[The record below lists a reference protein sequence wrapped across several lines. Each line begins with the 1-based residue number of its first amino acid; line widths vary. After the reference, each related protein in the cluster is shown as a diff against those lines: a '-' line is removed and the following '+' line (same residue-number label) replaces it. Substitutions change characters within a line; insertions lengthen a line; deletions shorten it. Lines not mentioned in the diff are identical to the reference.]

1 MNEDLK
7 ALIIRAQEGDKKAL
21 EVIIK
26 NNEGLIWSTVKK
38 FVCKGYDKDDLYQL
52 AAIGFIKSIK
62 RFDFNFNVRLSTY
75 AVEYMIAEIKKFIR
89 DDGIIKISRSIRELS
104 HKVNELEKDILN
116 RTGSNVK
123 LNKLARLLDVSEEDI
138 VEAKKIINNVRSL
151 NDEIQNEDGS
161 KYSFIDKN
169 LLEDTE
175 EEKIVDK
182 IMLLDS
188 VNALNV
194 RDKNIIDLR
203 YFKEKT
209 QSQVAKMLGISQVQ
223 VSRIER
229 KILSKLKES
238 MA

>member
-1 MNEDLK
+1 MSEELK
-7 ALIIRAQEGDKKAL
+7 ALIIRAQEGDKNAL
-21 EVIIK
+21 EQIIRD
-26 NNEGLIWSTVKK
+26 NEGLIWSTIKR
-38 FVCKGYDKDDLYQL
+38 FISKGYDKDDLYQL
-52 AAIGFIKSIK
+52 AAIGFVKAIK

-75 AVEYMIAEIKKFIR
+75 SVEYMIGEIKKFIR

-104 HKVNELEKDILN
+104 LKVKDIEKDVLVK
-116 RTGSNVK
+116 TGEK
-123 LNKLARLLDVSEEDI
+123 IEIEKLAKILEVTVEEV
-138 VEAKKIINNVRSL
+138 VEAKKIINNVKSL
-151 NDEIQNEDGS
+151 NEDIQNDDGTTF
-161 KYSFIDKN
+161 KIHEKE
-169 LLEDTE
+169 LGTE
-175 EEKIVDK
+175 EHEEKIVDK

-188 VNALNV
+188 MNSLDR

-209 QSQVAKMLGISQVQ
+209 QTQVAKILGISQVQ

>member
-75 AVEYMIAEIKKFIR
+75 AVEYMIGEIKKFIR

-138 VEAKKIINNVRSL
+138 VEAKKIINNVKSL
-151 NDEIQNEDGS
+151 NDEIQNDDGS

-188 VNALNV
+188 VNAFNV

-209 QSQVAKMLGISQVQ
+209 QSQVAKILGISQVQ

>member
-75 AVEYMIAEIKKFIR
+75 AVEYMIGEIKKFIR

-161 KYSFIDKN
+161 KYSFMEKN

>member
-75 AVEYMIAEIKKFIR
+75 AVEYMIGEIKKFIR

>member
-1 MNEDLK
+1 MSEELK
-7 ALIIRAQEGDKKAL
+7 ALIIRAQEGDKNAL
-21 EVIIK
+21 EQIIRE
-26 NNEGLIWSTVKK
+26 NEGLIWSTIKR
-38 FVCKGYDKDDLYQL
+38 FISKGYDKDDLYQL
-52 AAIGFIKSIK
+52 AAIGFVKAIK

-75 AVEYMIAEIKKFIR
+75 SVEYMIGEIKKFIR

-104 HKVNELEKDILN
+104 LKVKDIEKDVLVK
-116 RTGSNVK
+116 TGEK
-123 LNKLARLLDVSEEDI
+123 IEIEKLAKILEVTVEEV
-138 VEAKKIINNVRSL
+138 VEAKKIINNVKSL
-151 NDEIQNEDGS
+151 NEDIQNDDGTTF
-161 KYSFIDKN
+161 KIHEKELGTD
-169 LLEDTE
+169 EH

-188 VNALNV
+188 MNSLDR

-209 QSQVAKMLGISQVQ
+209 QTQVAKILGISQVQ

>member
-75 AVEYMIAEIKKFIR
+75 AVEYMIGEIKKFIR

-116 RTGSNVK
+116 RTGCNVK
-123 LNKLARLLDVSEEDI
+123 LNKLAKILDVSEEDI
-138 VEAKKIINNVRSL
+138 VEAKKIINNVKSL
-151 NDEIQNEDGS
+151 NDEIQNDDGS

>member
-1 MNEDLK
+1 MNDDLK

-26 NNEGLIWSTVKK
+26 NNEGLIWSTVKR
-38 FVCKGYDKDDLYQL
+38 FACKGYDKDDLYQL

-75 AVEYMIAEIKKFIR
+75 AVEYMIGEIKKFIR

-123 LNKLARLLDVSEEDI
+123 LNKLAKILDVSEEEI
-138 VEAKKIINNVRSL
+138 VEAKKIINNVKSL
-151 NDEIQNEDGS
+151 NDEIQNDDGS

>member
-1 MNEDLK
+1 MSEELK
-7 ALIIRAQEGDKKAL
+7 ALIIRAQEGDKNAL
-21 EVIIK
+21 EQIIRE
-26 NNEGLIWSTVKK
+26 NEGLIWSTIKR
-38 FVCKGYDKDDLYQL
+38 FISKGYDKDDLYQL
-52 AAIGFIKSIK
+52 AAIGFVKAIK

-75 AVEYMIAEIKKFIR
+75 SVEYMIGEIKKFIR

-104 HKVNELEKDILN
+104 LKVKDIEKDVLVK
-116 RTGSNVK
+116 TGEK
-123 LNKLARLLDVSEEDI
+123 IEIEKLAKILEVSVEEV
-138 VEAKKIINNVRSL
+138 VEAKKIINNVKSL
-151 NDEIQNEDGS
+151 NEDIQNDDGTTF
-161 KYSFIDKN
+161 KIHEKELGTD
-169 LLEDTE
+169 EH

-188 VNALNV
+188 MNSLDR

-209 QSQVAKMLGISQVQ
+209 QTQVAKILGISQVQ

>member
-1 MNEDLK
+1 MSEELK
-7 ALIIRAQEGDKKAL
+7 ALIIRAQEGDKNAL
-21 EVIIK
+21 EQIIRE
-26 NNEGLIWSTVKK
+26 NEGLIWSTIKK
-38 FVCKGYDKDDLYQL
+38 FISKGYDKDDLYQL
-52 AAIGFIKSIK
+52 AAIGFVKAIK

-75 AVEYMIAEIKKFIR
+75 SVEYMIGEIKKFIR

-104 HKVNELEKDILN
+104 LKVKDIEKDVLVK
-116 RTGSNVK
+116 TGEK
-123 LNKLARLLDVSEEDI
+123 IEIEKLAKILEVTVEEV
-138 VEAKKIINNVRSL
+138 VEAKKIINNVKSL
-151 NDEIQNEDGS
+151 NEDIQNDDGTTF
-161 KYSFIDKN
+161 KIHEKELGTD
-169 LLEDTE
+169 EH

-188 VNALNV
+188 MNSLDR

-209 QSQVAKMLGISQVQ
+209 QTQVAKILGISQVQ

>member
-75 AVEYMIAEIKKFIR
+75 AVEYMIGEIKKFIR

-229 KILSKLKES
+229 KILTKLKES

>member
-1 MNEDLK
+1 MSEELK
-7 ALIIRAQEGDKKAL
+7 ALIIRAQEGDKNAL
-21 EVIIK
+21 EQIIRE
-26 NNEGLIWSTVKK
+26 NEGLIWSTIKR
-38 FVCKGYDKDDLYQL
+38 FISKGYDKDDLYQL
-52 AAIGFIKSIK
+52 AAIGFVKAIK

-75 AVEYMIAEIKKFIR
+75 SVEYMIGEIKKFIR

-104 HKVNELEKDILN
+104 LKVKDIEKDVLVK
-116 RTGSNVK
+116 TGEK
-123 LNKLARLLDVSEEDI
+123 IEIEKLAKILEVSVEEV
-138 VEAKKIINNVRSL
+138 VEAKKIINNVKSL
-151 NDEIQNEDGS
+151 NEDIQNDDGTTF
-161 KYSFIDKN
+161 KIHEKE
-169 LLEDTE
+169 LGTE
-175 EEKIVDK
+175 EHEEKIVDK

-188 VNALNV
+188 MNSLDR

-209 QSQVAKMLGISQVQ
+209 QTQVAKILGISQVQ

>member
-7 ALIIRAQEGDKKAL
+7 ALIIRAREGDKKAL

-75 AVEYMIAEIKKFIR
+75 AVEYMIGEIKKFIR

>member
-1 MNEDLK
+1 MNEELK
-7 ALIIRAQEGDKKAL
+7 MLIIKAQNGDKKSL
-21 EVIIK
+21 EQIIR
-26 NNEGLIWSTVKK
+26 NNEGLIWSTIKR
-38 FVCKGYDKDDLYQL
+38 FISKGYDKDDLYQL

-75 AVEYMIAEIKKFIR
+75 AVEYMIGEIKKFIR

>member
-75 AVEYMIAEIKKFIR
+75 AVEYIIGEIKKFIR

>member
-75 AVEYMIAEIKKFIR
+75 AVEYMIGEIKKFIR

-123 LNKLARLLDVSEEDI
+123 LNKLAKLLDVSEEDI
-138 VEAKKIINNVRSL
+138 VEAKKIINDL
-151 NDEIQNEDGS
+151 
-161 KYSFIDKN
+161 IDKYEEISG
-169 LLEDTE
+169 LEV
-175 EEKIVDK
+175 K
-182 IMLLDS
+182 
-188 VNALNV
+188 
-194 RDKNIIDLR
+194 
-203 YFKEKT
+203 
-209 QSQVAKMLGISQVQ
+209 
-223 VSRIER
+223 
-229 KILSKLKES
+229 
-238 MA
+238 

>member
-1 MNEDLK
+1 MSEELK

-21 EVIIK
+21 EQIIRE
-26 NNEGLIWSTVKK
+26 NEGLIWSTIKR
-38 FVCKGYDKDDLYQL
+38 FISKGYDKDDLYQL
-52 AAIGFIKSIK
+52 AAIGFAKAIK

-75 AVEYMIAEIKKFIR
+75 SVEYMIGEIKKFIR

-104 HKVNELEKDILN
+104 LKVKDIEKDVLVK
-116 RTGSNVK
+116 TGEK
-123 LNKLARLLDVSEEDI
+123 IEIEKLANILEVTTDEI
-138 VEAKKIINNVRSL
+138 IEAKKIINNVKSL
-151 NDEIQNEDGS
+151 NEDIQNEDGTTF
-161 KYSFIDKN
+161 KIHEKELGTD
-169 LLEDTE
+169 EH

-182 IMLLDS
+182 IMLIDSMNLLDR
-188 VNALNV
+188 
-194 RDKNIIDLR
+194 RDKSIIDLR

-209 QSQVAKMLGISQVQ
+209 QTQVAKILGISQVQ

>member
-1 MNEDLK
+1 M
-7 ALIIRAQEGDKKAL
+7 
-21 EVIIK
+21 
-26 NNEGLIWSTVKK
+26 
-38 FVCKGYDKDDLYQL
+38 
-52 AAIGFIKSIK
+52 IG
-62 RFDFNFNVRLSTY
+62 
-75 AVEYMIAEIKKFIR
+75 EIKKFIR

-116 RTGSNVK
+116 KTGSNVK
-123 LNKLARLLDVSEEDI
+123 LNKLAKILDVSEEDI
-138 VEAKKIINNVRSL
+138 VEAKKIINNVKSL
-151 NDEIQNEDGS
+151 NDEIQNDDGS

>member
-1 MNEDLK
+1 MSEELK

-21 EVIIK
+21 EQIIRE
-26 NNEGLIWSTVKK
+26 NEGLIWSTIKR
-38 FVCKGYDKDDLYQL
+38 FISKGYDKDDLYQL
-52 AAIGFIKSIK
+52 AAIGFVKAIK

-75 AVEYMIAEIKKFIR
+75 SVEYMIGEIKKFIR

-104 HKVNELEKDILN
+104 LKVKDIEKDVLVK
-116 RTGSNVK
+116 TGEK
-123 LNKLARLLDVSEEDI
+123 IEIEKLANILEVTTDEI
-138 VEAKKIINNVRSL
+138 IEAKKIINNVKSL
-151 NDEIQNEDGS
+151 NEDIQNEDGTTF
-161 KYSFIDKN
+161 KIHEKELGTD
-169 LLEDTE
+169 EH

-182 IMLLDS
+182 IMLIDSMNLLDR
-188 VNALNV
+188 
-194 RDKNIIDLR
+194 RDKSIIDLR

-209 QSQVAKMLGISQVQ
+209 QTQVAKMLGISQVQ